1 VAGKP
6 QAACR
11 NRGDGDRKIQKSQI
25 FFSSFCP
32 FLDGQSGAEDPSF
45 LNKRISFIG

>member
-25 FFSSFCP
+25 FSHHFAHFSTVNLEQKIHRF
-32 FLDGQSGAEDPSF
+32 
-45 LNKRISFIG
+45 